1 MCFGGGSSQPAPT
14 PAPPPP
20 PPSKMDE
27 GAAGRQAAVDQVRA
41 STASGYKSTAGPS
54 GFGGDTSSTPKIS
67 KTLLGT

>member
-1 MCFGGGSSQPAPT
+1 MCFGGGGSSQPQAA

-41 STASGYKSTAGPS
+41 GQRSGLQSTIATSPL
-54 GFGGDTSSTPKIS
+54 GDTSAATSTKKS
-67 KTLLGT
+67 LLGG